1 MRRRIQ
7 NQNIET
13 KKRESVLHLI
23 GQLVVN
29 VVALLVVEAVVPG
42 FTLIDIKTAVI
53 TAIVLGVVNT
63 FIRPVLQL
71 IALPIS
77 LLTLGLTA
85 FLINVALL
93 LLVDKLIDGF
103 EIDSFVIAAIASVV
117 LSLVTAFLHKL
128 AKTD

>member
-7 NQNIET
+7 NQNIEN

-103 EIDSFVIAAIASVV
+103 EIDSFVIAAIASIV

>member
-1 MRRRIQ
+1 MRIRKLQ
-7 NQNIET
+7 NQEN
-13 KKRESVLHLI
+13 KKGESVLHLL
-23 GQLVVN
+23 GQLLVS

-42 FTLIDIKTAVI
+42 FTLVDLKTAMI
-53 TAIVLGVVNT
+53 TAVVLGVVNT
-63 FIRPVLQL
+63 FIRPILQL

-93 LLVDKLIDGF
+93 LLVDRLITGF
-103 EIDSFVIAAIASVV
+103 EISSFFVAAIASIV

-128 AKTD
+128 ARV